1 MKKWIAVSL
10 LLCLLCPVLLTAGG
24 CDGCGK
30 DMDAVYYL
38 NFKPEVASVYDKI
51 ASAYKAET
59 GKTLRVVT
67 AASGTYE
74 QTLKSEISKSDAPAI
89 FQFNGPVGYE
99 SWKEYCADL
108 SGTEIYKHL
117 TDKDVAF
124 KNQDGVWG
132 VPYVV
137 EGYGIIYN
145 KRLTD
150 AYFALPGR
158 ASTVGSMEEITSFS
172 ALRSVVEDMTR
183 RKSELGIDGVFACTS
198 LKSGEEWRWTTH
210 LANVALSREFADN
223 GTDLTHAE
231 QIREVTFKYS
241 DQYKQLFDLY
251 LNNSTTEPRLLG
263 SKQVSDSMAEFAL
276 EKCIMV
282 QNGNWAWSQISGIS
296 GNKVKAENIKMMPI
310 YMGIDG
316 EATRGICVGTENYL
330 AINAKL
336 SEDKQRAA
344 ADFLYWLY
352 SSDTGKAFVTN
363 ELAFISPFDTFGENE
378 TPSDP
383 LSKDVMDWIGRED
396 RKSITWDFIVF
407 PGQNF
412 KDDFG
417 AALLQYAQGTKTWAQ
432 VKETFVTRWREERN

>member
-1 MKKWIAVSL
+1 MKKWIAAAL

-30 DMDAVYYL
+30 DMNAVYYL

-124 KNQDGVWG
+124 GNQDGVWG
-132 VPYVV
+132 IPYVV

-183 RKSELGIDGVFACTS
+183 RKSELGIDGVFACSS

-223 GTDLTHAE
+223 GIDLTHAD
-231 QIREVTFKYS
+231 QIKDVTFKYS

-276 EKCIMV
+276 EKCVMV
-282 QNGNWAWSQISGIS
+282 QNGNWAWSQINGIS

-336 SEDKQRAA
+336 SEEKQRAA
-344 ADFLYWLY
+344 ADFLWWLY
-352 SSDTGKAFVTN
+352 NSDTGKSFVIN
-363 ELAFISPFDTFGENE
+363 DLAFISPFDTFGENE

-396 RKSITWDFIVF
+396 RKTITWDFVVF

-432 VKETFVTRWREERN
+432 VKETFVQRWREERG